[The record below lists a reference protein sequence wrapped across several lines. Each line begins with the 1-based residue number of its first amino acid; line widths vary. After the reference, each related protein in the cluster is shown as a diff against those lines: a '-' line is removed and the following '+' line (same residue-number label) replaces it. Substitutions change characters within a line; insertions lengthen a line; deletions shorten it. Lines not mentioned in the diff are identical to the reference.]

1 MMVVKSA
8 AVVVVVISSLV
19 PIAEESRISPGLF
32 SLPLK
37 WRDSLTSV
45 IFSICDNSSCSDF
58 SVCYGGYKKAVE
70 LLATA
75 DCLLSLAEVAKM
87 PGYVW

>member
-1 MMVVKSA
+1 MPQLLLWSFLAMFPLLKRVVSA
-8 AVVVVVISSLV
+8 QAFFRCPSSGVTLL
-19 PIAEESRISPGLF
+19 PQSF
-32 SLPLK
+32 SQFVL
-37 WRDSLTSV
+37 R
-45 IFSICDNSSCSDF
+45 DNSSCSDF